1 MVSRPFEKSV
11 PDVVKAINGAYRAKE
26 YAPMIKSIK
35 FSNYKNV
42 ANDKN
47 IEFNFPVSIIVG
59 PNGTNKTSILRA
71 LESCP
76 KGKSLSDYWFSTE
89 LDPIPRPVSKSDN
102 PEYTYSYDIP
112 GVNKIAGKVR
122 KYMTF
127 KNDRDDYFEP
137 AKRVDNDGYESLSDN
152 QKRKVA
158 IYRKSEGWKPVPK
171 KVVYI
176 DMRQRV
182 PAYDINMTYGFS
194 EILLEDRNRRKRN
207 DIIRKYG
214 GGINDKNRK
223 KINDEYKRNKIT
235 MKKFIRKA
243 SVRIS
248 KVFRGENIE
257 ENRNY
262 YGKKR
267 FSGNMI
273 KLTGDELAWVR
284 YILGREYREI
294 TILRHSYF
302 KLPGVTV
309 RVKVEDKV
317 SNPGNVSGGI
327 GSDVEPVFHTYSEA
341 YAGSGE
347 YAVIMMVHYIYT
359 AEKGSLILMD
369 EPENSLH
376 PESQRRLMEYILC
389 ETLTNK
395 HQFIISSHS
404 MYMSESLPNEARI
417 ALSLNSSGFVEPHM
431 GVTHRDAFMGV
442 GAAPQV
448 PVGKVVIKVE
458 DGLAE
463 AMVRH
468 VLFKSD
474 DRSLQGRYIIERI
487 GSCSYAVNTYIP
499 ADIKRNASDTLWILD
514 GDCNYHEKDNIT
526 SRLEEKLGPNYGY
539 DYYACRVALYYVAKS
554 QGSLGINQGS
564 SRVNGYDAVV
574 AYLDAL
580 ETKSR
585 DEVNRC
591 LGEVNKK
598 VNKFILNK
606 GDSQKEREERIQ
618 STLSWLEKYVHYLPG
633 DSNPESWVL
642 SQAFGINSDGNR
654 AKEWIS
660 GHSREIRGACKL
672 LPDEEINSNH
682 ILQYEVGMLG
692 NIDMSKFES
701 LLTVLEQ
708 YDG

>member
-1 MVSRPFEKSV
+1 MVSRPSEKSV
-11 PDVVKAINGAYRAKE
+11 PEVIRAISGAYKAKE
-26 YAPMIKSIK
+26 YSPMIKSIK

-42 ANDKN
+42 ASNKN

-76 KGKSLSDYWFSTE
+76 KGKSLSDYWFSTD

-112 GVNKIAGKVR
+112 ESNKVVGKVR

-137 AKRVDNDGYESLSDN
+137 AKRVDNDGYVLLSDS

-158 IYRKSEGWKPVPK
+158 GYRKSEGWKPVAK

-194 EILLEDRNRRKRN
+194 EILLEDQNRKKRNR
-207 DIIRKYG
+207 IIRKYG
-214 GGINDKNRK
+214 GSINDENK
-223 KINDEYKRNKIT
+223 KIINDEYKLDKMT
-235 MKKFIRKA
+235 MKKSIRKV
-243 SVRIS
+243 SRRIS
-248 KVFRGENIE
+248 EVFKGKNIE
-257 ENRNY
+257 KNRTY
-262 YGKKR
+262 YGKIK
-267 FSGNMI
+267 FSKNAI

-294 TILRHSYF
+294 AILHHSYF
-302 KLPGVTV
+302 ELPGVTV
-309 RVKVEDKV
+309 QVKVEDKI
-317 SNPGNVSGGI
+317 NNNGNS
-327 GSDVEPVFHTYSEA
+327 SDGMELEAEPVFHTYSEA

-376 PESQRRLMEYILC
+376 PESQRRLMEYILY
-389 ETLTNK
+389 ETLTKK

-417 ALSLNSSGFVEPHM
+417 ALSLNANGFVEPHM
-431 GVTHRDAFMGV
+431 SVTHRDAFMGV

-458 DGLAE
+458 DGLAD

-474 DRSLQGRYIIERI
+474 DRSLQDRYIIQRI
-487 GSCSYAVNTYIP
+487 GSCSYAINTYIP
-499 ADIKRNASDTLWILD
+499 ADINRNASDTLWILD
-514 GDCNYHEKDNIT
+514 GDCNYHEKDNII
-526 SRLEEKLGPNYGY
+526 SRLEEKLAPNYGY
-539 DYYACRVALYYVAKS
+539 DYYACRVALYYVTDV
-554 QGSLGINQGS
+554 QGS
-564 SRVNGYDAVV
+564 SGANGYDAVV

-580 ETKSR
+580 ETKSQ
-585 DEVNRC
+585 DMVNRC
-591 LGEVNKK
+591 LEKVNEK
-598 VNKFILNK
+598 VNKFILSK
-606 GDSQKEREERIQ
+606 GDAQRERGERIR

-633 DSNPESWVL
+633 DRNPESWVL
-642 SQAFGINSDGNR
+642 RQAVGINCDSNQA
-654 AKEWIS
+654 AKELIS
-660 GHSREIRGACKL
+660 SHGREIRETCKL
-672 LPDEEINSNH
+672 LPSEKINSNH
-682 ILQYEVGMLG
+682 ILQYEIELLES
-692 NIDMSKFES
+692 ICISKFES
-701 LLTVLEQ
+701 LSNVLKQ

>member
-1 MVSRPFEKSV
+1 MVSRPSEKTV
-11 PDVVKAINGAYRAKE
+11 PEIIRAISGAYKAKE
-26 YAPMIKSIK
+26 YSPMIKSIK
-35 FSNYKNV
+35 FSNYKNI
-42 ANDKN
+42 ASDKN

-76 KGKSLSDYWFSTE
+76 KGKSLSDYWFSTD

-112 GVNKIAGKVR
+112 ESDKVVGKVR

-137 AKRVDNDGYESLSDN
+137 AKRVDNDGYVILSDS
-152 QKRKVA
+152 QKRKVEG
-158 IYRKSEGWKPVPK
+158 YRKSEGWKPVAK

-194 EILLEDRNRRKRN
+194 EILLERRNRKKRN
-207 DIIRKYG
+207 RIIRKYG
-214 GGINDKNRK
+214 GS
-223 KINDEYKRNKIT
+223 INDENKKIINNEYKLVKMT
-235 MKKFIRKA
+235 MKKSIRKV
-243 SVRIS
+243 SGKIS
-248 KVFRGENIE
+248 EVFKGENIE
-257 ENRNY
+257 KNRFY

-267 FSGNMI
+267 FSKNAI

-294 TILRHSYF
+294 AILRHSYF
-302 KLPGVTV
+302 ELPGVTV
-309 RVKVEDKV
+309 QVKVEDKI
-317 SNPGNVSGGI
+317 NNNGNSSDGI
-327 GSDVEPVFHTYSEA
+327 ELEAESVFHTYSEA

-359 AEKGSLILMD
+359 AEKGALILMD

-389 ETLTNK
+389 KTLTNK

-404 MYMSESLPNEARI
+404 MYMSESLPNKARI
-417 ALSLNSSGFVEPHM
+417 ALSLNSGGFVEPHM
-431 GVTHRDAFMGV
+431 SVTHRDAFMGV
-442 GAAPQV
+442 GAAPQA

-474 DRSLQGRYIIERI
+474 DRSLQDRYIIQRI
-487 GSCSYAVNTYIP
+487 GSCSYAISTYIP
-499 ADIKRNASDTLWILD
+499 ADIDRNASDTLWILD
-514 GDCNYHEKDNIT
+514 GDCNYHEKDNII
-526 SRLEEKLGPNYGY
+526 SRLEEKLAPNYGY
-539 DYYACRVALYYVAKS
+539 DYYACRVALYYVTDV
-554 QGSLGINQGS
+554 QGS
-564 SRVNGYDAVV
+564 SGANGYDAVV

-580 ETKSR
+580 ETKSQ
-585 DEVNRC
+585 DVVNRC
-591 LGEVNKK
+591 LEKVNEK
-598 VNKFILNK
+598 VNKFILSK
-606 GDSQKEREERIQ
+606 GDAQREREERIKP
-618 STLSWLEKYVHYLPG
+618 TLSWLEKYVHYLPG
-633 DSNPESWVL
+633 ERNPESWVL
-642 SQAFGINSDGNR
+642 GQTVGINCYGNR
-654 AKEWIS
+654 AAKKLMS
-660 GHSREIRGACKL
+660 SHGREIREACKL
-672 LPDEEINSNH
+672 LPGEEIKSNH
-682 ILQYEVGMLG
+682 ILQYEVGLLG
-692 NIDMSKFES
+692 DIDMSKFES
-701 LLTVLEQ
+701 LRTVLEKC
-708 YDG
+708 DG

>member
-1 MVSRPFEKSV
+1 MVSHPSGKPI
-11 PDVVKAINGAYRAKE
+11 PDVIKAISGSYRSKD
-26 YAPMIKSIK
+26 YSPMIKSIK

-76 KGKSLSDYWFSTE
+76 KGKSLSDYWFSTD
-89 LDPIPRPVSKSDN
+89 LDPIPRPVSRSDN

-112 GVNKIAGKVR
+112 ESDKVVGKVR

-137 AKRVDNDGYESLSDN
+137 AKRVDNDGYVLLSDS

-158 IYRKSEGWKPVPK
+158 GYRKSEGWKPVAK
-171 KVVYI
+171 NVVYI

-194 EILLEDRNRRKRN
+194 EILLEDRNREKRN
-207 DIIRKYG
+207 RIIRKYG
-214 GGINDKNRK
+214 GS
-223 KINDEYKRNKIT
+223 INDENKKIINEEYKLVKMT
-235 MKKFIRKA
+235 MKKSIRKV
-243 SVRIS
+243 SRRIS
-248 KVFRGENIE
+248 EVFKGENIE
-257 ENRNY
+257 KNRHY
-262 YGKKR
+262 YGKIK
-267 FSGNMI
+267 FSENAI

-294 TILRHSYF
+294 AILRHSYF
-302 KLPGVTV
+302 ELPGVTV
-309 RVKVEDKV
+309 QVKVEDKI
-317 SNPGNVSGGI
+317 NNNGNS
-327 GSDVEPVFHTYSEA
+327 SDGMELEAEPVFHTYSEA

-359 AEKGSLILMD
+359 AGRESLILMD

-376 PESQRRLMEYILC
+376 PESQRRLMEYILH
-389 ETLTNK
+389 ETLTKK

-417 ALSLNSSGFVEPHM
+417 ALSLNANGFVEPHM

-468 VLFKSD
+468 VLLGSD
-474 DRSLQGRYIIERI
+474 DRSIQDRYIIERI
-487 GSCSYAVNTYIP
+487 GSCSYAISTYIP
-499 ADIKRNASDTLWILD
+499 ADIRRKANDTLWILD

-526 SRLEEKLGPNYGY
+526 SRLKEKLGPYYAY
-539 DYYACRVALYYVAKS
+539 DYYACRVALYYVTDKE
-554 QGSLGINQGS
+554 S
-564 SRVNGYDAVV
+564 SGVNGYDDVV

-580 ETKSR
+580 ETKSQ
-585 DEVNRC
+585 DKINKCLNKVN
-591 LGEVNKK
+591 EK
-598 VNKFILNK
+598 VNKFILCK
-606 GDSQKEREERIQ
+606 GDAQKEREGRIQ

-633 DSNPESWVL
+633 DRNPESWILGQTV
-642 SQAFGINSDGNR
+642 GINCDGNQA
-654 AKEWIS
+654 AKELMS
-660 GHSREIRGACKL
+660 SHGREIRETCKL
-672 LPDEEINSNH
+672 LTSENINSSH
-682 ILQYEVGMLG
+682 ILQYEIELLEGIG
-692 NIDMSKFES
+692 ISKFEA
-701 LLTVLEQ
+701 LLNVLKQ

>member
-1 MVSRPFEKSV
+1 MVSCPSEKSV

-112 GVNKIAGKVR
+112 GINKIVGKVR

-137 AKRVDNDGYESLSDN
+137 AKRVDNDGYGSLSDN

-194 EILLEDRNRRKRN
+194 EILLEGRNRRKRN
-207 DIIRKYG
+207 NIIRKYSG
-214 GGINDKNRK
+214 SMNDENRK
-223 KINDEYKRNKIT
+223 KINNEYKLNKIT
-235 MKKFIRKA
+235 MKKSIRKA
-243 SVRIS
+243 SARIS
-248 KVFRGENIE
+248 EVFRGENVE
-257 ENRNY
+257 KNRIY

-267 FSGNMI
+267 FSGNTI
-273 KLTGDELAWVR
+273 KLTDDELAWVR

-302 KLPGVTV
+302 ELPGVTV
-309 RVKVEDKV
+309 QVKVKDKINNN
-317 SNPGNVSGGI
+317 SNS
-327 GSDVEPVFHTYSEA
+327 SDGMELEAEPVFHTYSEA

-389 ETLTNK
+389 ETLTKK

-417 ALSLNSSGFVEPHM
+417 ALSLNANGFVEPHM
-431 GVTHRDAFMGV
+431 SVTHRDAFMGV

-468 VLFKSD
+468 VLFESG
-474 DRSLQGRYIIERI
+474 DRSPDRSIQDRYIIETV
-487 GSCSYAVNTYIP
+487 GSCSYAIDTYIP
-499 ADIKRNASDTLWILD
+499 ADIRRNASDTLWILD
-514 GDCNYHEKDNIT
+514 GDCNYCEKDNII
-526 SRLEEKLGPNYGY
+526 SRLKENLGPNYGY
-539 DYYACRVALYYVAKS
+539 DYYACRVALYYVTDV
-554 QGSLGINQGS
+554 QGS
-564 SRVNGYDAVV
+564 SGSNGYDAVV

-580 ETKSR
+580 ETKSQ
-585 DEVNRC
+585 DEVNKC

-598 VNKFILNK
+598 VNNFILNK

-633 DSNPESWVL
+633 DRNPESWVL
-642 SQAFGINSDGNR
+642 SQTFGINFDGKH
-654 AKEWIS
+654 AKKWIS
-660 GHSREIRGACKL
+660 GHSREIREACKIL
-672 LPDEEINSNH
+672 SGEEINSNH
-682 ILQYEVGMLG
+682 ILQYEVGLLG

-701 LLTVLEQ
+701 LRTVLEKC
-708 YDG
+708 DG

>member
-1 MVSRPFEKSV
+1 MVSRPSEKSV
-11 PDVVKAINGAYRAKE
+11 PEVIRAISGAYKAKE
-26 YAPMIKSIK
+26 YSPMIKSIK

-76 KGKSLSDYWFSTE
+76 KGKSLSDYWFSTD

-102 PEYTYSYDIP
+102 PEYTYLYDIP
-112 GVNKIAGKVR
+112 ESNKVVGKVR

-137 AKRVDNDGYESLSDN
+137 AKRVDNDGYVLLSDS

-158 IYRKSEGWKPVPK
+158 GYRKSEGWKPVAK

-194 EILLEDRNRRKRN
+194 EILLEDRNREKRN
-207 DIIRKYG
+207 GIIRKYG
-214 GGINDKNRK
+214 GSINDENK
-223 KINDEYKRNKIT
+223 KIINDEYKLAKMT
-235 MKKFIRKA
+235 MKKSIRKV
-243 SVRIS
+243 SRRIS
-248 KVFRGENIE
+248 EVFKGKNIE
-257 ENRNY
+257 KNRTY
-262 YGKKR
+262 YGKIK
-267 FSGNMI
+267 FSKNAI

-294 TILRHSYF
+294 AILRHSYF
-302 KLPGVTV
+302 ELPGVTV
-309 RVKVEDKV
+309 QVKVEDKI
-317 SNPGNVSGGI
+317 NNNGNS
-327 GSDVEPVFHTYSEA
+327 SDGMELEAEPVFHTYSEA

-376 PESQRRLMEYILC
+376 PESQRRLMEYILY
-389 ETLTNK
+389 ETLTKK

-417 ALSLNSSGFVEPHM
+417 ALSLNADGFVEPHM
-431 GVTHRDAFMGV
+431 SVTHRDAFMGV

-463 AMVRH
+463 AMVRYI
-468 VLFKSD
+468 LFKSG
-474 DRSLQGRYIIERI
+474 DRSLKDRYVIERI
-487 GSCSYAVNTYIP
+487 GSCSYAINTYIP
-499 ADIKRNASDTLWILD
+499 ADINRNASDTLWILD
-514 GDCNYHEKDNIT
+514 GDCNYHEKDNIIL
-526 SRLEEKLGPNYGY
+526 RLEEKLGPNYGY
-539 DYYACRVALYYVAKS
+539 DYYACRVALYYVTDV
-554 QGSLGINQGS
+554 QGSPGA
-564 SRVNGYDAVV
+564 NGYDDVV

-580 ETKSR
+580 EAKSQDKI
-585 DEVNRC
+585 DECLKKVND
-591 LGEVNKK
+591 K
-598 VNKFILNK
+598 VNKFILSK
-606 GDSQKEREERIQ
+606 GDPQRERKERIQ
-618 STLSWLEKYVHYLPG
+618 PTLSWLEKNVHYLPG
-633 DSNPESWVL
+633 DRNPESWVL
-642 SQAFGINSDGNR
+642 GQTVGINCGGNR
-654 AKEWIS
+654 AAKELIS
-660 GHSREIRGACKL
+660 SHDREIREACKL
-672 LPDEEINSNH
+672 LTNEKINSSH
-682 ILQYEVGMLG
+682 ILQYEIKLLEDV
-692 NIDMSKFES
+692 NISKFEA
-701 LLTVLEQ
+701 LLNVLKQ